1 MLKILRQDKNAQIL
15 VVTPL
20 LTGHQI
26 FKQTKISLER
36 SGVPIIWTSYEGEG
50 KHATNVQ
57 ANLDAYKEKYKSFP
71 PYIQI
76 LDRDIILGRN
86 YLDKML
92 STIEKS
98 GGNIGFVYSPF
109 EYKGYINVTFPP
121 RIYDINF
128 LMNNNYISSNSLYKS
143 EAIERVG
150 GFVTDIRI
158 HRLSDWA
165 MWLKMYKFGY
175 IGQLCSNAFFTAIS
189 SPTDISAG
197 SKEEFIEVRKLV
209 IEEYVKPILAQK

>member
-1 MLKILRQDKNAQIL
+1 M
-15 VVTPL
+15 
-20 LTGHQI
+20 
-26 FKQTKISLER
+26 
-36 SGVPIIWTSYEGEG
+36 G

-57 ANLDAYKEKYKSFP
+57 AGLDEYKKQFKSFP

-86 YLDKML
+86 FLDKML
-92 STIEKS
+92 STIEKTD
-98 GGNIGFVYSPF
+98 GNIGFVYSPF

-121 RIYDINF
+121 RVYDINF

-175 IGQLCSNAFFTAIS
+175 IGQLCPNAFFTAIS
-189 SPTDISAG
+189 SPSDISAG
-197 SKEEFIEVRKLV
+197 GQEEYLTTKKLIIEEF
-209 IEEYVKPILAQK
+209 VKPLWT